1 MYKDE
6 STQKIKQSEN
16 NRWNS
21 KDEIPQSENN
31 NPKSINAVVV
41 KVFGTKSVYYENA
54 KQNEL
59 KSCTDGCE
67 IVPYKNQSIH
77 SFVGIR
83 YIGYA
88 Q

>member
-1 MYKDE
+1 MKL
-6 STQKIKQSEN
+6 
-16 NRWNS
+16 

-41 KVFGTKSVYYENA
+41 KVFGTKSVYYENV

-59 KSCTDGCE
+59 KSCADVYE

>member
-1 MYKDE
+1 M
-6 STQKIKQSEN
+6 
-16 NRWNS
+16 
-21 KDEIPQSENN
+21 
-31 NPKSINAVVV
+31 
-41 KVFGTKSVYYENA
+41 FGTKSVYYENA

-59 KSCTDGCE
+59 KSCADVCE

-77 SFVGIR
+77 SFVGIC

>member
-1 MYKDE
+1 MNQHKKLNNQRTTDE
-6 STQKIKQSEN
+6 TQ
-16 NRWNS
+16 RW
-21 KDEIPQSENN
+21 DPQSENN

-59 KSCTDGCE
+59 KSCADVCE